1 MSAQLRDRPKWA
13 DNAIFEAET
22 QMLSRLEAGAALM
35 RLIVQA
41 SAANAQAMLEE
52 HAAATQTPVAQEAAP
67 VSDVPTVATEAV
79 AAPKKPK
86 AKRSCFPRV
95 HAPQMLALGQRAA
108 ELLADLAPL
117 VRNITQ
123 NFIRA
128 GIDPRPTLRRAASMQ
143 VAHVFADE
151 LGIDLE
157 NVEQASFEQLQAALK
172 RVHEW
177 IIECR
182 RGEVVFL
189 TEAAQSESE
198 GTGPP
203 DENGVGQEEAPKPDP
218 VSESGEEQTQVRT
231 PATYS
236 AGPESLDWT
245 KT

>member
-1 MSAQLRDRPKWA
+1 MSSQLRDRPKWA

-67 VSDVPTVATEAV
+67 VVQAPAVAPEADAAV

-95 HAPQMLALGQRAA
+95 HAPQMQALGQRAA

-157 NVEQASFEQLQAALK
+157 NIEQASFEQLQAALK
-172 RVHEW
+172 RVQEW

-189 TEAAQSESE
+189 SDSAPSE

-203 DENGVGQEEAPKPDP
+203 E
-218 VSESGEEQTQVRT
+218 
-231 PATYS
+231 
-236 AGPESLDWT
+236 
-245 KT
+245 

>member
-41 SAANAQAMLEE
+41 STVNAQAMLEE

-67 VSDVPTVATEAV
+67 VSDVPTVAPEAV
-79 AAPKKPK
+79 APKKPK

-95 HAPQMLALGQRAA
+95 HAPQMMALGQRAA

-172 RVHEW
+172 RVQEW

-189 TEAAQSESE
+189 AEAAQSESE

-203 DENGVGQEEAPKPDP
+203 E
-218 VSESGEEQTQVRT
+218 
-231 PATYS
+231 
-236 AGPESLDWT
+236 
-245 KT
+245 

>member
-52 HAAATQTPVAQEAAP
+52 HAAATEAPVAQEAVP
-67 VSDVPTVATEAV
+67 VSDVPTVAPEAV

-172 RVHEW
+172 RVQEW

-189 TEAAQSESE
+189 AEAAQSE

-203 DENGVGQEEAPKPDP
+203 DENGVGQEDAQKPDP
-218 VSESGEEQTQVRT
+218 VSESGEEQTQGRT

>member
-1 MSAQLRDRPKWA
+1 MSSQLRDRPKWA

-22 QMLSRLEAGAALM
+22 QMLSRFEAAAALM

-41 SAANAQAMLEE
+41 SAVNAQAMLAE
-52 HAAATQTPVAQEAAP
+52 HAAETQAPVAQEAAP
-67 VSDVPTVATEAV
+67 VVQAPAVAPEADAAV

-157 NVEQASFEQLQAALK
+157 NIAQASFEQLQAALK
-172 RVHEW
+172 RVQEW

-189 TEAAQSESE
+189 SDSAPSE

-203 DENGVGQEEAPKPDP
+203 D
-218 VSESGEEQTQVRT
+218 
-231 PATYS
+231 
-236 AGPESLDWT
+236 
-245 KT
+245 

>member
-1 MSAQLRDRPKWA
+1 SA
-13 DNAIFEAET
+13 
-22 QMLSRLEAGAALM
+22 
-35 RLIVQA
+35 V
-41 SAANAQAMLEE
+41 NAQAMLAE
-52 HAAATQTPVAQEAAP
+52 HAAETQAPVAQEAAP
-67 VSDVPTVATEAV
+67 VVQAPAVAPEADAAV

-157 NVEQASFEQLQAALK
+157 HIEQASFEQLQAALK
-172 RVHEW
+172 RVQEW

-189 TEAAQSESE
+189 SDSAPSE

-203 DENGVGQEEAPKPDP
+203 E
-218 VSESGEEQTQVRT
+218 
-231 PATYS
+231 
-236 AGPESLDWT
+236 
-245 KT
+245 

>member
-1 MSAQLRDRPKWA
+1 MSSQLRDRPKWA

-41 SAANAQAMLEE
+41 SAVNAQAMLEE
-52 HAAATQTPVAQEAAP
+52 HAAETQAPVAQAAP
-67 VSDVPTVATEAV
+67 VSEAPSVAPEAGAEV
-79 AAPKKPK
+79 AAPKKRK

-95 HAPQMLALGQRAA
+95 YAPQMLALGQRAA
-108 ELLADLAPL
+108 ELLVDLAPL

-157 NVEQASFEQLQAALK
+157 NIEQASFEKLQAALR
-172 RVHEW
+172 RVQEW
-177 IIECR
+177 IAECR
-182 RGEVVFL
+182 RGAVVFL
-189 TEAAQSESE
+189 ADTAQSE

-203 DENGVGQEEAPKPDP
+203 DENGVGRPEVPEPDP
-218 VSESGEEQTQVRT
+218 TC
-231 PATYS
+231 
-236 AGPESLDWT
+236 
-245 KT
+245 

>member
-41 SAANAQAMLEE
+41 STVNAQAMLEE

-67 VSDVPTVATEAV
+67 VSDVPTVAPEAV
-79 AAPKKPK
+79 APKKPK

-95 HAPQMLALGQRAA
+95 HAPQMMALGQRAA

-172 RVHEW
+172 RVQEW

-182 RGEVVFL
+182 RGEVVL
-189 TEAAQSESE
+189 LSEAAQSE

-203 DENGVGQEEAPKPDP
+203 DANGVGQEEAPKPDP
-218 VSESGEEQTQVRT
+218 VCESGEEQTPGRT